1 MNSWVPLKELEQQ
14 PRLPVGT
21 RMAADTNT
29 TFGWK
34 ASAPPPVDRRGVLP
48 DVSSGYH
55 PAGSLGPGGAGPP
68 PRSAKHQ
75 PAKLRATPLAVVLVV
90 ARSDVLH
97 AIDFP
102 CGSHFGEAQVVE
114 AGAWP
119 ATAGRVSC

>member
-1 MNSWVPLKELEQQ
+1 MNELQQQ

-34 ASAPPPVDRRGVLP
+34 ASAPPPVDRRGGPARRIVRL
-48 DVSSGYH
+48 SSRRI
-55 PAGSLGPGGAGPP
+55 AGAGGAGPP
-68 PRSAKHQ
+68 TRSAKHQ

-102 CGSHFGEAQVVE
+102 CGSHFWRGTLTPVTI
-114 AGAWP
+114 P
-119 ATAGRVSC
+119 AVPNEGSRLPSAL